1 MCVWSL
7 IRNCS
12 FRFGLFYIW
21 TCSAESDYLEGPM
34 GNDRYNRVPDL
45 SVAVC
50 NRHGFMVWIWAGTG
64 LPGKIPVV
72 EKKDFMFSAIT
83 EEFGIIFAVALILIC
98 LNNLILMMNIASR
111 CKTLFLQ
118 ACSSSRIGCDLWVS
132 GIFDRGRCYE
142 DDTYDRCNYAVC
154 QLWR

>member
-1 MCVWSL
+1 M
-7 IRNCS
+7 
-12 FRFGLFYIW
+12 FGLLSGIAASVLAYFIFGHVRQRVTIW
-21 TCSAESDYLEGPM
+21 RDPWATIDTTGYQICQSLFAIGM
-34 GNDRYNRVPDL
+34 G
-45 SVAVC
+45 C
-50 NRHGFMVWIWAGTG
+50 MVWIWAGTG
-64 LPGKIPVV
+64 TSGKNSSSG
-72 EKKDFMFSAIT
+72 KKDFMFSAIT